1 MRPSGATHTPT
12 CCRVL
17 LTCRSQHKHRSAEQL
32 AEMVVVASRSPG
44 VVLLLL
50 AAALLL
56 ACTATGVAAATGN
69 SSTICDTAE
78 CGKGTCSEVPGII
91 PLLTAGYKCTCD
103 PGWEQ
108 PKLLNVTVLP
118 FAPCI
123 IPDCT
128 FDASCYNFS
137 FLLTPPKGIP
147 ITDPCVFVNCGSGEC
162 KKGDGMSYTCV
173 CQQGCTNLLN
183 LNMLPCMKNCSFG
196 ADCSK
201 LGITPTGAPSPTTPT
216 STTAPPPGS
225 ASSWRLLQ
233 QLLSLAILLLLQV
246 V

>member
-1 MRPSGATHTPT
+1 
-12 CCRVL
+12 
-17 LTCRSQHKHRSAEQL
+17 
-32 AEMVVVASRSPG
+32 MVVVASRSPG

-108 PKLLNVTVLP
+108 PKLLFNLTVP

-123 IPDCT
+123 IPD
-128 FDASCYNFS
+128 
-137 FLLTPPKGIP
+137 
-147 ITDPCVFVNCGSGEC
+147 
-162 KKGDGMSYTCV
+162 
-173 CQQGCTNLLN
+173 
-183 LNMLPCMKNCSFG
+183 CSFG

-201 LGITPTGAPSPTTPT
+201 LGITPTGATSPTTPT